1 MNGPGCLYRLK
12 WNAVAFAI
20 GFVLFGLRCW
30 YIEHWYESERRENIA
45 RFIAIVDRMNAENAT
60 IQQAEAWVREADPHG
75 RGIYFKPD
83 GNGRVDVMVGPATWG
98 WNMMLTKDLPAYSPE
113 GSWHVVLLE
122 AREASAP

>member
-1 MNGPGCLYRLK
+1 MTKQGCLYRLK
-12 WNAVAFAI
+12 WNLLSFVI
-20 GFVLFGLRCW
+20 GLVLLGLHTW
-30 YIEHWYESERRENIA
+30 NVERRREAERRTNISLFA
-45 RFIAIVDRMNAENAT
+45 AIVDRMNAENAT

-122 AREASAP
+122 GREPSAS